1 MNPNSTILTEAEIED
16 FKRTILQYRYDKD
29 DFQLTEIPAHEQ
41 TGKQQ
46 NTHFLGEVS
55 VRRISNGNEITYKA
69 GRSAAKIPPA
79 YWRDRPFPWPA
90 YFQDDLKHG
99 TFGHH

>member
-1 MNPNSTILTEAEIED
+1 MNPASTILTEAEIED
-16 FKRTILQYRYDKD
+16 FEDTLHQYRYEKE
-29 DFQLTEIPAHEQ
+29 DFQLTENPAHEL

-46 NTHFLGEVS
+46 NIHFLGEVS
-55 VRRISNGNEITYKA
+55 VRRISNGNEMTYRA
-69 GRSAAKIPPA
+69 GPGLART
-79 YWRDRPFPWPA
+79 A